1 MSTKIILSLLT
12 GICLAT
18 SQLIADPTTFWP
30 FYGNADGALTVNATL
45 TSDRFNNPDYAY
57 SFNGTTDYI
66 EYAHAPSLDL
76 TGEMSVETWVYLDS
90 SDSNT
95 NHTLILKAESTSNI
109 EIPNT
114 YSLGT
119 LGNTSYRLCVGG
131 QEILFGEIAFN
142 EWTHLAVTF
151 NHELQ
156 RAKCYVNN
164 ELVLNRPA
172 LLFDIQD
179 SEYPLLVGSDP
190 EHNNNWHGVIDDIR
204 LFDRVI
210 SEAEVDSLYNLP
222 FGSHI
227 QINPEYELLF
237 DDVYV
242 GYPDTLDFLIS
253 NSGLGL
259 DSLMITEQIYTGS
272 TFLMDLS
279 PYSLLS
285 GENRSLSVIF
295 NPSLPGYFSDMF
307 QVLSN
312 DNLNPIYNLLLTGG
326 AAFPPE
332 ISVSPGFIQD
342 TLYTGGVGE
351 YIISIDNS
359 AGLGDLEWSIEVLND
374 LNADTIYFDKPA
386 WSDWTLSENQ
396 DHISDSVWI
405 TRANSQGIFNIAA
418 EEGWNHPYSP
428 EGTRWAMGNSVEV
441 PLGDYGTWLYTVDH
455 HPPMMLD
462 TVMTLRLIDSRERYD
477 IIFDI
482 WQNNDN
488 GAGFAYQRI
497 SAPGFSVDIP
507 VRDGVTAS
515 GTATSIVIS
524 LDASE
529 SRASSFSSNFQI
541 MSNDIDEPI
550 KYLPFMIEII
560 ESPDISVDS
569 GTLDFT
575 ETFIGHPDTIVIE
588 VFNKGYGL
596 LTILDLELPAGP
608 FSVLPT
614 YANIA
619 ENSVGLFSVVFN
631 PTTISTYSD
640 EIVFISNDPDEGFFQ
655 IPIEASGL
663 HAPEIS
669 TEPVAFE
676 EQLILGDTA
685 QIEIEIMNN
694 GFSDLIYE
702 MYPFTS
708 LYDTMILNSSGYDY
722 PLNDF
727 SNDGRYHRHL
737 YTDVDEDSLS
747 VDVKSISFS
756 ISENSIEF
764 TITCYEPLEYL
775 WLLSLQIDSDRNTNT
790 GSNNSTFWRN
800 GSDYGV
806 VITPEYGWL
815 MVWQG
820 DQFEIFQNMQHANW
834 TYGDNSISVVIDSGL
849 IPVSDGWDIVA
860 TSEIFMSA
868 QYDFAPNL
876 GEQPITIPMWAD
888 GIDYSIPSGIV
899 GPGGQEYLTMNIYS
913 SSQDT
918 GFYDA
923 GLVITSNDPNTP
935 EVAIPIHLDVTT
947 SIREQIEIPE
957 QFRLYQNYPNPF
969 NPSTTIRYDL
979 PQSSEVSLVIYDI
992 LGRSVWNYEESN
1004 HPAGYYSLQ
1013 WDGLNQNGKQVA
1025 SGVYLISF
1033 STPEFRAVQKAV
1045 LIR

>member
-1 MSTKIILSLLT
+1 MSTKFILWLFTGFYLT
-12 GICLAT
+12 T
-18 SQLIADPTTFWP
+18 SQLLADPLSFWP
-30 FYGNADGALTVNATL
+30 FYGNAEGASTVNATM
-45 TSDRFNNPDYAY
+45 TTDRFNNPEYAY
-57 SFNGTTDYI
+57 SFNGTSDFI
-66 EYAHAPSLDL
+66 DYAHAPSHDL
-76 TGEMSVETWVYLDS
+76 SGEMSIEAWIYLDS
-90 SDSNT
+90 TASNT
-95 NHTLILKAESTSNI
+95 KHTIILKAESASNV
-109 EIPNT
+109 EVPST

-119 LGNTSYRLCVGG
+119 AGITSYRFCVGG
-131 QEILFGEIAFN
+131 QEILFGEIIFN

-156 RAKCYVNN
+156 RALCYVNG
-164 ELVLNRPA
+164 ELILDRPA
-172 LLFDIQD
+172 LLNDIQISD
-179 SEYPLLVGSDP
+179 YPLLIGSDA
-190 EHNNNWHGVIDDIR
+190 EHDNNWHGVIDDIR

-210 SEAEVDSLYNLP
+210 SETEVDSLYSLP
-222 FGSHI
+222 FGPHI
-227 QINPEYELLF
+227 QINPEYELF
-237 DDVYV
+237 FGDVYA

-259 DSLMITEQIYTGS
+259 DSLTITEQIYTGS
-272 TFLMDLS
+272 TFIMDLS

-285 GENRSLSVIF
+285 GESRSLPVIF
-295 NPSLPGYFSDMF
+295 NPSIPGYFSDMF

-312 DNLNPIYNLLLTGG
+312 DNLNPIYNLLLSGG
-326 AAFPPE
+326 AAYPPE
-332 ISVSPGFIQD
+332 ISVSPDLIQD

-351 YIISIDNS
+351 YIITIDNS
-359 AGLGDLEWSIEVLND
+359 EGLGDLEWSIDVLND
-374 LNADTIYFDKPA
+374 LNADTIYFEKPS
-386 WSDWTLSENQ
+386 WSDWTLPENQ
-396 DHISDSVWI
+396 DPISESVWI
-405 TRANSQGIFNIAA
+405 TRANNQGIFNIAT
-418 EEGWNHPYSP
+418 EESWNHPYSP
-428 EGTRWAMGNSVEV
+428 EGTRWAKGNSLDV

-462 TVMTLRLIDSRERYD
+462 TVMTLRLTDSRERYD

-482 WQNNDN
+482 WQNNDD

-507 VRDGVTAS
+507 VREGVTAS
-515 GTATSIVIS
+515 GTVTSIVIL

-575 ETFIGHPDTIVIE
+575 ETFIGYPDTIVIE
-588 VFNKGYGL
+588 VFNKGYGP

-608 FSVLPT
+608 FSVVPT

-663 HAPEIS
+663 QAPEIS
-669 TEPVAFE
+669 TEPGAFE
-676 EQLILGDTA
+676 EQLVLGDTA
-685 QIEIEIMNN
+685 QIEIAILNN

-708 LYDTMILNSSGYDY
+708 LYDTMILNSSGNDY
-722 PLNDF
+722 PLSNF
-727 SNDGRYHRHL
+727 STDGRYHRHL
-737 YTDVDEDSLS
+737 YTDVDEDSLR

-756 ISENSIEF
+756 ISEESIEF
-764 TITCYEPLEYL
+764 TISCYEPLEYL

-806 VITPEYGWL
+806 VITPGYGWL

-849 IPVSDGWDIVA
+849 IPVSEGWDIVA
-860 TSEIFMSA
+860 TSEIFMSG

-888 GIDYSIPSGIV
+888 GIDYSIPSGNI
-899 GPGGQEYLTMNIYS
+899 GPGSQEYLTMNIS
-913 SSQDT
+913 SSSLDT

-923 GLVITSNDPNTP
+923 GLVIISNDPSTP
-935 EVAIPIHLDVTT
+935 EVAIPVHLDVTT
-947 SIREQIEIPE
+947 SIHEKVETPD
-957 QFRLYQNYPNPF
+957 QFKLYQNYPNPF
-969 NPSTTIRYDL
+969 NPSTTILYDL
-979 PQSSEVSLVIYDI
+979 PIHSEVSLIIYDI
-992 LGRSVWNYEESN
+992 LGRSVWSYKESDK
-1004 HPAGYYSLQ
+1004 PAGYYSLQ
-1013 WDGLNQNGKQVA
+1013 WDGLNQSGKQVA

-1033 STPEFRAVQKAV
+1033 STPSYREVQKAV